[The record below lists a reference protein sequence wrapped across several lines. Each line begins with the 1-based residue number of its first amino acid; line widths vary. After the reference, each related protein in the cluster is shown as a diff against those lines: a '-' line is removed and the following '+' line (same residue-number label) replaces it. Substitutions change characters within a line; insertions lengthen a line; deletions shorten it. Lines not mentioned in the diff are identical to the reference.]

1 MVFSYGYE
9 QIESAIMKNTVK
21 LLDVSMT
28 MQLRWYNAGRIAQ
41 WNTSRASLEATG
53 CHHWLSARIASP
65 RRPPWLMI

>member
-9 QIESAIMKNTVK
+9 QIELAIMKNTVK

-53 CHHWLSARIASP
+53 CHHQASA
-65 RRPPWLMI
+65 